1 MQYWYICVIN
11 NRLYVVYALH
21 LCQYDCSIDINKQI
35 NLNPSLYHEA
45 PMTMLIPSFHGAERM
60 RVINSSWIRLQS

>member
-35 NLNPSLYHEA
+35 NLNPSLYH
-45 PMTMLIPSFHGAERM
+45 
-60 RVINSSWIRLQS
+60 